1 MNRIAAVSA
10 AIALSFP
17 AGAARADSFT
27 VDYVAE
33 TCFACHRSGAT
44 GAIPPITGRPGFEIS
59 RALSAYKSGERKNG
73 IMNAIAEDLEPT
85 MIGMLS
91 TYLAK
96 QR

>member
-1 MNRIAAVSA
+1 MTIQRAALAAVLSSA
-10 AIALSFP
+10 LAGP
-17 AGAARADSFT
+17 AAADSFT

-33 TCFACHRSGAT
+33 TCFSCHKPGAK

-59 RALSAYKSGERKNG
+59 RALSAYKSGERVHP
-73 IMNAIAEDLEPT
+73 IMNAVAADLEPT

-91 TYLAK
+91 TFLAK